1 MKKIGVFFLCLVIF
15 LLCAGGVGA
24 WFYFSPRGVLHPGLP
39 EDVMQEYMDSRSRS
53 DWRADYIRLDPPEV
67 TVFEDP
73 AEIAGRLFDAAVGDG
88 AFTFREEFAADPNV
102 NAYYLV
108 SGGGT
113 DLFRVNLGC
122 TNGVWAVDGLT
133 PLELITPESRTLII
147 TVPSDAEVAVNGVP
161 LDESFLTEAD
171 VPYEN
176 MTEAELRFPEVPHR
190 VRYAVPGLIEAATVE
205 ARRRDGRPILC
216 LLDDGTTFDYTA
228 GDAGAYAF
236 QAVIPQDAVLRLGGA
251 EFTAADAAA
260 TMAFDT
266 RLDVPAE
273 LQNALPAYCVY
284 SFGGLYTR
292 ELAPA
297 VFLNGTELPAETRED
312 GALVCRVPG
321 GEALYEAHHQQVE
334 KFLTDLCE
342 YGAGHTGRH
351 DTTPVIVPGS
361 PVAAYVRNAIGSL
374 YWTQNVTLTFRSVTS
389 SDYYSLGD
397 DAFYCR
403 GRVDAKTH
411 TWYQDVD
418 LDMGYEMLWVRS
430 DGAWLLQ
437 DMGFVEP

>member
-39 EDVMQEYMDSRSRS
+39 EDVMQEYMDSRSLS

-205 ARRRDGRPILC
+205 ARRRDGRPIQ
-216 LLDDGTTFDYTA
+216 TA
-228 GDAGAYAF
+228 THRTSRRGQHSRQSAF
-236 QAVIPQDAVLRLGGA
+236 P
-251 EFTAADAAA
+251 
-260 TMAFDT
+260 
-266 RLDVPAE
+266 
-273 LQNALPAYCVY
+273 
-284 SFGGLYTR
+284 
-292 ELAPA
+292 
-297 VFLNGTELPAETRED
+297 
-312 GALVCRVPG
+312 
-321 GEALYEAHHQQVE
+321 
-334 KFLTDLCE
+334 
-342 YGAGHTGRH
+342 
-351 DTTPVIVPGS
+351 
-361 PVAAYVRNAIGSL
+361 
-374 YWTQNVTLTFRSVTS
+374 RSI
-389 SDYYSLGD
+389 
-397 DAFYCR
+397 
-403 GRVDAKTH
+403 
-411 TWYQDVD
+411 
-418 LDMGYEMLWVRS
+418 
-430 DGAWLLQ
+430 
-437 DMGFVEP
+437 